1 MLKIRPWSGRKTGKV
16 IKGGQL
22 PSYINWVAG
31 WSGEVKAELRDQKE
45 NLLLQGQK
53 ILELQNELG
62 YDNFVQKFDAHLEK
76 KFENEHFCQTN
87 FG

>member
-1 MLKIRPWSGRKTGKV
+1 M

-62 YDNFVQKFDAHLEK
+62 YDKFVQKFDAQMGQSSTMKNCPRILTES
-76 KFENEHFCQTN
+76 
-87 FG
+87 